1 MTLKSYNS
9 ILEIDR
15 QDWLPLEPEN
25 FPFASYHFLSS
36 LETSNSAGR
45 RTGWFPLILGVY
57 SNKKLIGASYL
68 YLKNNSYGE
77 YIFDWAWADA
87 WKRNG
92 LQYYPKLVGAVPFTP
107 ATGPKVLC
115 ADENDKPK
123 IIELISDKIKKMV
136 NSREIST
143 AHFLFNDESELK
155 FFEQNGF
162 TIRKTFQFHWR
173 NRDYENFDS
182 FLMELKQKK
191 RKEIRRERKL
201 LAKENLEIV
210 EVTGK
215 DVGQYADL
223 FYQLYLSTI
232 DKKWSSDYLTPK
244 FFKEIFACMQENIIL
259 FLAKKESEI
268 IAGTLNFRKGNKLFG
283 RYWGCFED
291 IPNLHF
297 ELCYYKPIEYAIQN
311 KLILFEAGAQGEH
324 KIQRGFIPSY
334 TYSAHYLPDHGL
346 GQAVM
351 DFIKREADQV
361 DRLIKEGPSM
371 AFKDDF
377 FN

>member
-1 MTLKSYNS
+1 MTLKTFNS
-9 ILEIDR
+9 ILEIDPKE
-15 QDWLPLEPEN
+15 WIKLEPEN

-36 LETSNSAGR
+36 LETSNSVGR
-45 RTGWFPLILGVY
+45 RTGWFPLIMCIY
-57 SNKKLIGASYL
+57 SRNKLIGATYL

-107 ATGPKVLC
+107 ATGPKILC
-115 ADENDKPK
+115 AGDKDRAK
-123 IIELISDKIKKMV
+123 ITELICKEIKKMV
-136 NSREIST
+136 DSRQIST
-143 AHFLFNDESELK
+143 AHFLFNDESELEL
-155 FFEQNGF
+155 FEKNGF
-162 TIRKTFQFHWR
+162 DIRKTFQFHWR
-173 NRDYENFDS
+173 NREYESFDA
-182 FLMELKQKK
+182 FLMDLKQKK

-201 LAKENLEIV
+201 LANENLEIT

-215 DVGQYADL
+215 DVEQFAEL

-244 FFKEIFACMQENIIL
+244 FFKEIFTCMQENIIL

-297 ELCYYKPIEYAIQN
+297 ELCYYRPIEYAIFH

-334 TYSAHYLPDHGL
+334 TYSSHLLPDHGL
-346 GQAVM
+346 GQAVK
-351 DFIKREADQV
+351 DFIQREAEQV
-361 DRLIKEGPSM
+361 DRLIQDGPSM

>member
-15 QDWLPLEPEN
+15 QDWLQLEPEN

-173 NRDYENFDS
+173 NRAYENFDS
-182 FLMELKQKK
+182 FLMDLKQKK